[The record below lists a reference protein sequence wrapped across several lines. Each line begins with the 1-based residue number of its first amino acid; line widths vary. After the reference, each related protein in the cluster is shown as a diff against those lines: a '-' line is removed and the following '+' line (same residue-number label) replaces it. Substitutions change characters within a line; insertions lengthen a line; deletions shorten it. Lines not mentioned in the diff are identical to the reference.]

1 MAALQDHR
9 FFPKPLI
16 PLHFPASH
24 LRNSLPLRISTHNGK
39 SLSQIPP
46 PDAPNPLR
54 NLFSAR
60 KIPTFSGNP
69 EEQTLRIQ
77 VSSEKASPLSRSPPS
92 LIHFGKTAH
101 RPVSLFDLLSSV
113 DLQVSTQKIGSCWRI
128 PSLRHSFAFLL
139 AAFSSPF
146 PANAA
151 DSEQVSQ
158 KINIE
163 QIIVSIDDFFNRN
176 PFFVAGVTVI
186 WLVLIPLTQEYL
198 KKYKF
203 ISAIDA
209 FRKLRDMP
217 NAQLLDVRKRQSV
230 KFMDSP
236 NLRILNKNVVQVENS
251 DGNEEGFIKEVLR
264 NFEDPGNTVICVL
277 DNFDGES
284 LKLAELLYKNGFK
297 EAYAIKG
304 GLRGKDGWQAIQETF
319 LPPSVHVHPRKK
331 QIVESAETE
340 VNNQMMNDQI
350 VASSSNHHD
359 KNLNTDNGFVE
370 PTETIST
377 AKLNPERLLSPY
389 PNYSELK
396 PPSSP
401 SPSKPQS

>member
-9 FFPKPLI
+9 FFPKPLV
-16 PLHFPASH
+16 PLCFPASH
-24 LRNSLPLRISTHNGK
+24 LRSSVPLCISIHKAK
-39 SLSQIPP
+39 SLAQIPP
-46 PDAPNPLR
+46 PDAANPLR

-69 EEQTLRIQ
+69 EEQTLRIL
-77 VSSEKASPLSRSPPS
+77 VSSEKASPLSRSLRS
-92 LIHFGKTAH
+92 IIRFRKTAH
-101 RPVSLFDLLSSV
+101 RPVSLFDLLSSI
-113 DLQVSTQKIGSCWRI
+113 DLQVSTQKIASCSRI
-128 PSLRHSFAFLL
+128 PSFRHSFALL
-139 AAFSSPF
+139 LSAFSSPF

-163 QIIVSIDDFFNRN
+163 HILVSIDDFFNRN

-236 NLRILNKNVVQVENS
+236 NLRILNKNVVQVEYS

-277 DNFDGES
+277 DNFDGDS

-304 GLRGKDGWQAIQETF
+304 GLRGKDGWQEIQETF

-331 QIVESAETE
+331 NMESAETE
-340 VNNQMMNDQI
+340 ANNQMMNDQI

-377 AKLNPERLLSPY
+377 AKLIPERPLSPY
-389 PNYSELK
+389 PNYPELK